1 MAVRSYVG
9 SVRAPEFPVGL
20 DWLNVSRP
28 LRLADLRGRLAIV
41 DFWTFC

>member
-1 MAVRSYVG
+1 MAIQSYLG
-9 SVRAPEFPVGL
+9 RVRAPEFPEGL

-28 LRLADLRGRLAIV
+28 LELRDLRGRLVVI